1 MSVLETV
8 HQVMLHCKGMPVCA
22 RLEFII
28 GINQHHEGV
37 LLLLVSHE
45 ESPKVQEEG
54 LPGITHWTILLGE
67 GTALLE
73 MSSLLGMDIAAD
85 AYPVGCHNDQVWK
98 SQSLEPDPRPS
109 PHSTGVCPLAADIHG
124 KRAVHQSQGPT
135 RKVSGAARN
144 VGAGGLHLAMGS
156 CEIGLE
162 GLLPLGGHLGVDL
175 CKAQD
180 VEASL
185 VHVHSTSLPP
195 FVIATGVITLDEA
208 IHILEQDLYHTWI
221 REKQRGI
228 SMPGTVIRIG
238 CLLSGHPWSPGWLRC
253 TTSPC

>member
-1 MSVLETV
+1 MAIVAVTN
-8 HQVMLHCKGMPVCA
+8 PVC
-22 RLEFII
+22 
-28 GINQHHEGV
+28 
-37 LLLLVSHE
+37 
-45 ESPKVQEEG
+45 
-54 LPGITHWTILLGE
+54 
-67 GTALLE
+67 
-73 MSSLLGMDIAAD
+73 
-85 AYPVGCHNDQVWK
+85 CHNDQVWK

-109 PHSTGVCPLAADIHG
+109 PHSTGVCSLAADIHG

-156 CEIGLE
+156 CEVGLE

-195 FVIATGVITLDEA
+195 FIIATGVITLDEP
-208 IHILEQDLYHTWI
+208 IHILEQDLDNTGV
-221 REKQRGI
+221 REKQWGVP
-228 SMPGTVIRIG
+228 MPGTVIRMG
-238 CLLSGHPWSPGWLRC
+238 CLLDG
-253 TTSPC
+253 